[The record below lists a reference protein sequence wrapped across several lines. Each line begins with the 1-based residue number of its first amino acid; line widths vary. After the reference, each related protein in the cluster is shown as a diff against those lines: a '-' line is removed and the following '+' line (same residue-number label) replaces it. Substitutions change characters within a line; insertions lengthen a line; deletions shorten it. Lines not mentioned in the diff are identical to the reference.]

1 MPVMV
6 TEIEIRLAEPADAP
20 AISAVL
26 HESFLEFKPLYT
38 PGGFAATTP
47 QPQQVLVR
55 MREGPV
61 WAGFGNGQIVGTVAA
76 MERDG
81 AAYMRGM
88 AVVYAA
94 RGSGMADKLV
104 EKVEEWAARHRYN
117 RLFLTTTP
125 FLSAAIRLYER
136 HGFVRAVPE
145 PPDLFGTPLFT
156 MEKGLNLR
164 P

>member
-1 MPVMV
+1 MA
-6 TEIEIRLAEPADAP
+6 TKIEIRLAEPTDAP

-26 HESFLEFKPLYT
+26 YESFLEFKPLYT

-47 QPQQVLVR
+47 EPQQVLIR
-55 MREGPV
+55 MQEGPV
-61 WAGFGNGQIVGTVAA
+61 WVGIGNGQVVGTVAA

-88 AVVYAA
+88 AVLTAA
-94 RGSGMADKLV
+94 RGSGMAHKLV
-104 EKVEEWAARHRYN
+104 EKVEEWATKHRYN

-136 HGFVRAVPE
+136 HGFVRAVRE

-156 MEKGLNLR
+156 MEKGLDLR